1 MTPDIDLVTDLTR
14 SVLPTGLAV
23 AARDPRIMPRAV
35 NPFEDALVRRAVPRR
50 QAEFHAGR
58 AAAHAAMLT
67 LGVSPRPVLAGTDR
81 APLWPDGLT
90 GSISHSTTACVA
102 IIGLRADWAG
112 IGVDIEEDTPLCPD
126 LVPEICTAPEQHWLA
141 GLPATERGLMAK
153 LIFSAKEATY
163 KAQYPLSCAL
173 FGFDALCVK
182 IDRVQARFS
191 ARFVYPQPPFAKE
204 VVLTGSYAHAAG
216 VLVTGVTLGQSE
228 AKRIAG

>member
-1 MTPDIDLVTDLTR
+1 MTPDIDLVTELTR
-14 SVLPTGLAV
+14 SVLPEGLAV
-23 AARDPRIMPRAV
+23 AARDPRVMPHDV
-35 NPFEDALVRRAVPRR
+35 NPFEDALVRQAVPRR

-58 AAAHAAMLT
+58 AAAHAAMT
-67 LGVSPRPVLAGTDR
+67 SLGLSPRPVLAGADR

-126 LVPEICTAPEQHWLA
+126 LVPEICTASERDWLA
-141 GLPATERGLMAK
+141 SLPAAEQGLMAK
-153 LIFSAKEATY
+153 LIFSAKEAAY
-163 KAQYPLSCAL
+163 KAQYPLSSAL

-182 IDRVQARFS
+182 IDRTQAQFS
-191 ARFVYPQPPFAKE
+191 ARFIYPQPPFAKE
-204 VVLTGSYAHAAG
+204 VILAGSYAHAAG

-228 AKRIAG
+228 VKRIAG